1 MEAPVFSDG
10 IAKNVVLIDL
20 EEQTVKVLPPSE
32 KNGDFQC
39 TLSTSVCYWK
49 DSKIIAFGGM
59 RRSGEGMST
68 VRMITLDAES
78 KILKRLDCGW
88 DLDGSAHW
96 QEVETTNKLERTHHL
111 AHIYN
116 NRMYVFGGEKDQT
129 RQSNVI
135 WYLDLGIKHNSSLCL
150 TKFSR
155 YLNLDTMPN
164 ERRLS

>member
-1 MEAPVFSDG
+1 MKREYHSRVFFDGKIAIIGGELMEAPVFSDG

-78 KILKRLDCGW
+78 KILKRLDYG
-88 DLDGSAHW
+88 
-96 QEVETTNKLERTHHL
+96 
-111 AHIYN
+111 
-116 NRMYVFGGEKDQT
+116 
-129 RQSNVI
+129 
-135 WYLDLGIKHNSSLCL
+135 
-150 TKFSR
+150 
-155 YLNLDTMPN
+155 
-164 ERRLS
+164 